1 MRVELDG
8 QVLGAQPQGDEVRV
22 DVVVVCAV
30 AARQEKSGAIGGE
43 RQAHASD
50 ILREEPLVE
59 GHGGRDGA
67 VGQADLERAHRAG
80 FSRLEIVGVHVALRV
95 RFGQGDGADNQVG
108 VLLIKE
114 GGADHDRGQGA
125 LRVLADG
132 VAAHQLGL
140 RRGPG
145 AVLVQEHRAGGEG
158 GDVDDDGAPPACEG
172 LARLARRGSSA
183 QVGVAGGGESHVG
196 RDVRPCRSLCEGRG
210 GGVGSGWRRRGGSS
224 GARGPA
230 RPAGGQ
236 SGQGGHGYPGG
247 CGGQEG
253 PTAHDGLRWSEGD
266 CEWEELG

>member
-1 MRVELDG
+1 VRVELDG

-140 RRGPG
+140 RRGEPELRQCDRHEVGCVRGGHRGG
-145 AVLVQEHRAGGEG
+145 AV
-158 GDVDDDGAPPACEG
+158 G
-172 LARLARRGSSA
+172 LDLPKHVVIA
-183 QVGVAGGGESHVG
+183 SHLIA
-196 RDVRPCRSLCEGRG
+196 S
-210 GGVGSGWRRRGGSS
+210 
-224 GARGPA
+224 
-230 RPAGGQ
+230 
-236 SGQGGHGYPGG
+236 
-247 CGGQEG
+247 
-253 PTAHDGLRWSEGD
+253 
-266 CEWEELG
+266 